1 MTNERK
7 LDILFG
13 LQTLPMTVDTQA
25 HKRVLIVSANPLF
38 REGLRKVYAEKW
50 VGKAEI
56 IGMPGVMDEAVHAM
70 NNQQPDLVIVDF
82 DDRAINQTEFL
93 NKFVTGKTPMQVVL
107 VSLGESGEVVIYDRK
122 RLTTAQAEDWLGNP
136 WPE

>member
-1 MTNERK
+1 MAVEPHAR
-7 LDILFG
+7 
-13 LQTLPMTVDTQA
+13 
-25 HKRVLIVSANPLF
+25 KRVLIVSANPLF

-50 VGKAEI
+50 IGMAEI
-56 IGMPGVMDEAVHAM
+56 IGMPGAMEEAVLAM
-70 NNQQPDLVIVDF
+70 DSHQPDLVIVDF